1 MNIDDIKQLVQLMVD
16 SELTE
21 LDITDGENKF
31 SFKRGH
37 GGVPMMV
44 APQVSMMPAAATA
57 AAAAAAAEKPAS
69 NLVEIRSPM
78 VGTFY
83 AAPSPDSPAFASVG
97 TAISD
102 DSPVCIIEAMKVMN
116 EIKAECSGTIVEVC
130 VRNAQPVEYGQ
141 VLFRVK
147 P

>member
-1 MNIDDIKQLVQLMVD
+1 MVD

-44 APQVSMMPAAATA
+44 APQVSMAPAAVA
-57 AAAAAAAEKPAS
+57 AQAAPAAAAAAEKPAS

-83 AAPSPDSPAFASVG
+83 SAPSPDSPAFASVG

-116 EIKAECSGTIVEVC
+116 EIKAEAKGVITQVMVE
-130 VRNAQPVEYGQ
+130 NAKPVEFGQ
-141 VLFRVK
+141 PLFKVR
-147 P
+147 PA